1 MSLKV
6 LKFLKYFRLVFEQI
20 NPCELTIIIKEINII
35 IIVSKGGG
43 LVPRHLKK
51 QAPTEPWTHYQ
62 SVKKVIDDSYPTDRH
77 HKHEPWRLYWTQ
89 KATRECEAHDQLS

>member
-51 QAPTEPWTHYQ
+51 QACKRKLQHWLTSQ
-62 SVKKVIDDSYPTDRH
+62 G
-77 HKHEPWRLYWTQ
+77 
-89 KATRECEAHDQLS
+89 